1 MPLPT
6 NALTAIQSAGA
17 AVFTADAELQAV
29 VKEYAEQVNVAMLQ
43 NPFDVGNDSMFEDW
57 KTVARLSQ
65 AIHQIEAEFQKI
77 YKVGAEIGKHATS
90 RISKVHALAAPS
102 ATAPSFVEVVKEIK
116 ATDVVAKRKGKK
128 TKISKRGRKPV
139 NILRGNT
146 AKLMNWLAKALS
158 TDQTVKLNRSAV
170 AIEIGLPNGSI
181 GASFSKLLAAGY
193 IVEEA
198 AGLFKLSSTK
208 V

>member
-1 MPLPT
+1 MPLPEK
-6 NALTAIQSAGA
+6 ALSAIQSAGA
-17 AVFTADAELQAV
+17 AVFTADAELQTV

-43 NPFDVGNDSMFEDW
+43 NPFDVGNDSLFEDW

-65 AIHQIEAEFQKI
+65 AIHQIEAELQKI
-77 YKVGAEIGKHATS
+77 YKVGVDISKHATS

-102 ATAPSFVEVVKEIK
+102 AAAPSFLEVIKEIK
-116 ATDVVAKRKGKK
+116 ATDVVAKQKGKK
-128 TKISKRGRKPV
+128 AKATLRGRKPV

-146 AKLMNWLAKALS
+146 AKLMNWLANALS
-158 TDQTVKLNRSAV
+158 TDQPVKLNRSVV

-181 GASFSKLLAAGY
+181 GASFSKLLAADY

-198 AGLFKLSSTK
+198 AGLFKLGSTK